1 MTINAVSQYSTFM
14 ALKTILILNNSE
26 NKDSIFL
33 LNDFYIKSTI
43 KAKYNLIFISN
54 TVIQC
59 VINREILKNASHSMI
74 INI

>member
-43 KAKYNLIFISN
+43 KAKYNLILISN
-54 TVIQC
+54 TIIQC
-59 VINREILKNASHSMI
+59 VINREIFKNASHTMS